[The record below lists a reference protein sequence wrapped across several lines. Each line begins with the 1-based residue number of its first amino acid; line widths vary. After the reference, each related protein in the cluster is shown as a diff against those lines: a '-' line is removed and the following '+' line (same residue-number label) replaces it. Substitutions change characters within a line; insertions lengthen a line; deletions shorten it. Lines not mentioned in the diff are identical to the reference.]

1 MKIVIVG
8 PAHPYRGGIADT
20 NESFCKS
27 LMDQGHEASLVTF
40 TYQYPGFLFPGKTQY
55 STEDAPRELH
65 IKRIINTINPFNW
78 LSAARQIN
86 KQKPDLV
93 IVRYWLPFLAPSLG
107 SIVRRLHKSIIK
119 IAMCDNVIPHEKRI
133 GDKMFTQYFMNSF
146 DGFIT
151 LSNTTYKEINAF
163 SDKPKTFFPHP
174 INTNLGH
181 KTSKQ
186 AAYSHLQLDPENK
199 YLLFFGLIRKYKGL
213 DLTLKALADS
223 RLKTQNLHL
232 LIVGEFYEEPEKYL
246 KMIKEYDLEARV
258 TIINEFVPTS
268 DIKYYFSAS
277 DLVIQTY
284 HTASQSGISQMA
296 FNFDCPILVTDVGGL
311 SEIVKHNKV
320 GYVTQRDPKDIADH
334 ILDFFVKNRFKEFSQ
349 NIETEKQ
356 KYSWH
361 NFSEELLNL
370 SSTLK

>member
-1 MKIVIVG
+1 M
-8 PAHPYRGGIADT
+8 
-20 NESFCKS
+20 
-27 LMDQGHEASLVTF
+27 
-40 TYQYPGFLFPGKTQY
+40 
-55 STEDAPRELH
+55 
-65 IKRIINTINPFNW
+65 
-78 LSAARQIN
+78 
-86 KQKPDLV
+86 
-93 IVRYWLPFLAPSLG
+93 
-107 SIVRRLHKSIIK
+107 
-119 IAMCDNVIPHEKRI
+119 
-133 GDKMFTQYFMNSF
+133 
-146 DGFIT
+146 
-151 LSNTTYKEINAF
+151 
-163 SDKPKTFFPHP
+163 
-174 INTNLGH
+174 
-181 KTSKQ
+181 
-186 AAYSHLQLDPENK
+186 
-199 YLLFFGLIRKYKGL
+199 FFGLIRKYKGL
-213 DLTLKALADS
+213 DLTLKALADN
-223 RLKTQNLHL
+223 RLKIQNLHL

-320 GYVTQRDPKDIADH
+320 GYVTQRDPKDISDH